1 MTLPALFAFLHHV
14 AAFTLV
20 AALAVEFVLIREEI
34 TLPAARRL
42 LLADLVYGAAAGS
55 VLAVGLLRVFFF
67 EKGPYYYLHSA
78 PFIAKGGQAGPAAAS
93 GCGQDS
99 PHPLA
104 DSLGAGSCRG
114 ADLLRRPHGERHRRS
129 CLTCA

>member
-34 TLPAARRL
+34 TRWPPEA
-42 LLADLVYGAAAGS
+42 
-55 VLAVGLLRVFFF
+55 
-67 EKGPYYYLHSA
+67 
-78 PFIAKGGQAGPAAAS
+78 GGQAGPAAAS
-93 GCGQDS
+93 GCAQDP

-104 DSLGAGSCRG
+104 ASLGAGSCRG

>member
-67 EKGPYYYLHSA
+67 EKGPHYYLHRA
-78 PFIAKGGQAGPAAAS
+78 PFIAKVSFFALVPLLSIYPTVVFASWRPAVKLGQPPRAEG
-93 GCGQDS
+93 
-99 PHPLA
+99 
-104 DSLGAGSCRG
+104 
-114 ADLLRRPHGERHRRS
+114 RRVPRARS
-129 CLTCA
+129 HV